1 MMRSADAEYNA
12 KYSESAPAEDT
23 AETKVAV

>member
-1 MMRSADAEYNA
+1 MMRSADAEYNV
-12 KYSESAPAEDT
+12 KYAESAPAEDT